1 MDREIKVWHMSA
13 ITRHT
18 VTELDET
25 YKARE
30 TSDTIT
36 SSQASGHRQSNGKL
50 QKWQLGSARRVG
62 CGIHSSI
69 AYIR

>member
-1 MDREIKVWHMSA
+1 MDRETKVWHMSA

-50 QKWQLGSARRVG
+50 QK
-62 CGIHSSI
+62 
-69 AYIR
+69 